1 MERQKRPR
9 DKKIRVNI
17 TISESV
23 YNEYGL
29 YIDNLSGF
37 INKTLKNYIS
47 RAKELENSQKAT
59 NEIGTDNNRL
69 CYDNEKD
76 NKKRLN
82 QIEHIEEQIKSL
94 QSKQDQLKRRQRI
107 AEEDVDPSCK
117 WW

>member
-1 MERQKRPR
+1 MERQKRPK

-17 TISESV
+17 TLSESV

-29 YIDNLSGF
+29 YIDNLSAF

-59 NEIGTDNNRL
+59 NQIDSHNDLL
-69 CYDNEKD
+69 CYSSEKD

-94 QSKQDQLKRRQRI
+94 QNKQDQLKRRQHI
-107 AEEDVDPSCK
+107 AEEGIDPDCK

>member
-29 YIDNLSGF
+29 YIDNLSAF

-59 NEIGTDNNRL
+59 NEVGTDNNLL
-69 CYDNEKD
+69 CYKSKKSSYANQLNTRANED
-76 NKKRLN
+76 SQPLN
-82 QIEHIEEQIKSL
+82 DEF
-94 QSKQDQLKRRQRI
+94 
-107 AEEDVDPSCK
+107 K